1 MNKLKSQ
8 FVSDDN
14 NKEYVAF
21 ILSIN
26 TLKT

>member
-8 FVSDDN
+8 FASDDN

-21 ILSIN
+21 VLSIN

>member
-8 FVSDDN
+8 FASDDS

-21 ILSIN
+21 VLSIN